1 MKFFI
6 AGYLVFWF
14 ATFFYVFTLER
25 RQKDVI
31 RRMKRYLDAKTENRA

>member
-1 MKFFI
+1 MKFFV
-6 AGYLVFWF
+6 AGYFIFWF

-31 RRMKRYLDAKTENRA
+31 RKMKRYLEPRTDNKA